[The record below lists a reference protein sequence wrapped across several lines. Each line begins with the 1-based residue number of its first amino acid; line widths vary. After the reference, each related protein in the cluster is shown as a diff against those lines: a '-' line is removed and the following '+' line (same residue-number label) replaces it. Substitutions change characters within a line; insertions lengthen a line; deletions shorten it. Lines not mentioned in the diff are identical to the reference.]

1 MLDQS
6 QQLSLFLW
14 FYQLYYKE
22 KILFYYD
29 RYCKTSPSEKP
40 SVLYVR
46 QPVAGFRIVG
56 CGASQRVRKNKQTKQ
71 GGREAGNAGW
81 DQFSKCHSTRFV
93 LLFHPLTHPLAFFP
107 AYISLHSPH
116 ILNAWS
122 RLFVQNR
129 DVFTRKNSMLSS
141 LLKMLHNS
149 LCLTQLETLLFGI
162 LLIFKVT
169 GDSGKVTKC
178 GISTASCMEI
188 CLACACAKV
197 MTFRGISWV
206 VQEGCCTALTFM
218 ATL

>member
-1 MLDQS
+1 MVLPGILQR
-6 QQLSLFLW
+6 
-14 FYQLYYKE
+14 
-22 KILFYYD
+22 KIFFYYD
-29 RYCKTSPSEKP
+29 RYS
-40 SVLYVR
+40 LL
-46 QPVAGFRIVG
+46 QAFGQW
-56 CGASQRVRKNKQTKQ
+56 GAAQSQRVRKNKQTKQ

-81 DQFSKCHSTRFV
+81 DQFSKDHSTRFV

-116 ILNAWS
+116 ILNAWN

-129 DVFTRKNSMLSS
+129 DVFTRKNGMLSS
-141 LLKMLHNS
+141 RLKKSPFLRLHNR

-162 LLIFKVT
+162 PLIFKVT

-206 VQEGCCTALTFM
+206 VQGGCCTALTFM